1 MGKCCGNVQIEF
13 KIKKPVP
20 LNTSLR
26 IECSIK
32 DIRGIRCWVDG
43 AILDESGLILATCV
57 AQLVD
62 MAQLRR

>member
-1 MGKCCGNVQIEF
+1 MCPVQIAF

-26 IECSIK
+26 IECAVTNV
-32 DIRGIRCWVDG
+32 RGIRCWVDG
-43 AILDESGLILATCV
+43 AIKDESGVTLATCE

-62 MAQLRR
+62 MSQLWK